1 LIYKYGFYH
10 VDKFMQTMLLT
21 EVLNDLVFK
30 IVRIFE
36 DNAKKGV
43 TNLNYHF
50 IRSELEKNFNA
61 TVSEAF
67 CAVEYA
73 ANIKRIRHVEHGYF
87 ELT

>member
-1 LIYKYGFYH
+1 
-10 VDKFMQTMLLT
+10 MQTMLPT

-30 IVRIFE
+30 IVMIFE
-36 DNAKKGV
+36 NNAKKGIV
-43 TNLNYHF
+43 SLNVHS

-61 TVSEAF
+61 TVSEAC